1 MKRRAFIAGLGA
13 TAWPLAARAQQGERV
28 RRIAILYSEE
38 AHYAAF
44 AEALGKA
51 GWIEGRNL
59 SIDRRFFRGTGSGPT
74 RAAAADMVSK
84 SPEVIVC
91 PGTLATSVIRQL
103 TSTIP
108 IVFANVADP
117 VAAGFV
123 KSFAHPGGTTTGFT
137 SLEFSFAGK
146 WLSLLKGIAPGITN
160 VLVLYDRDNS
170 NWEGYLQTLAAAAPA
185 LGVEIR
191 PASVADFGEVERHIE
206 SSARQPGAGLIVV
219 PTGLLIVNREMIAAL
234 AARHRL
240 PAMYPYKSFATAG
253 GLSAYGTDTADLYPR
268 AAQYVDL
275 ILKGANPGDL
285 PVQAPTKFEFVI
297 NLKAAKAIGLT
308 VPNSLQLLA
317 DEVIE

>member
-1 MKRRAFIAGLGA
+1 MRRREFIAGLGA
-13 TAWPLAARAQQGERV
+13 AACPLAVRAQQAERL
-28 RRIAILYSEE
+28 RRIAILDAEGE
-38 AHYAAF
+38 AYAAF
-44 AEALGKA
+44 AEELGNA

-59 SIDRRFFRGTGSGPT
+59 STDRRFLDGASSGPV

-91 PGTLATSVIRQL
+91 LGTLATSVFRQL

-108 IVFANVADP
+108 IVFVNVADP

-123 KSFAHPGGTTTGFT
+123 KSFAHPGGTITGFT
-137 SLEFSFAGK
+137 SLEFSLAGK
-146 WLSLLKGIAPGITN
+146 WLSLLKDIAPGITN

-170 NWEGYLQTLAAAAPA
+170 NWEGYLQTLTAAAPV
-185 LGVEIR
+185 LGVDIR
-191 PASVADFGEVERHIE
+191 PASVPDLGEVERHIE
-206 SSARQPGAGLIVV
+206 SFAPRPGAGLIVV
-219 PTGLLIVNREMIAAL
+219 PSGLLIGNREKIAAL

-240 PAMYPYKSFATAG
+240 PAMYPYKNFATAG
-253 GLSAYGTDTADLYPR
+253 GLSAYGSDTVDLYRR

-285 PVQAPTKFEFVI
+285 PVQAPTKFELVI
-297 NLKAAKAIGLT
+297 NLRAAKAIGL
-308 VPNSLQLLA
+308 VIGQSLLFLA